1 MIKGRFKAIGL
12 AASLCLLPLS
22 LVLGGCSKDE
32 ASSSSSSSSSQGAPA
47 KAESNKKRTTTV
59 EFSMPKASGKTVYEA
74 QNITI
79 DASNTKNGYV
89 MVRYTGSADKIQV
102 QITNPDGTLYQ
113 YPLPIGNFGTLPL
126 TGGDGSYQVDVLEH
140 VSADM
145 YSVGLSQSI
154 DVALK
159 DEFRPYLFPNQYV
172 NYTPDSEAVSL
183 GMELSDKSSDDLDF
197 VTNVYEYVI
206 KNITYDDVK
215 AQDISVNY
223 IPNID
228 ETLNTGSGICFDYAS
243 VMSAMLRSQNVPTK
257 LEVGYSGT
265 AYHAWISVYL
275 AEQGWV
281 DDIIQF
287 NGKNW
292 SLMDPTLAANNDNEA
307 VKDYVGD
314 GSNYT
319 TKYTY

>member
-1 MIKGRFKAIGL
+1 MNKRNAIPVLCVGL
-12 AASLCLLPLS
+12 LAFS
-22 LVLGGCSKDE
+22 LVLGGCSKGGGSDAKKSDSGEKRKTTTSVLMPE
-32 ASSSSSSSSSQGAPA
+32 ASGSVTYGGDSIS
-47 KAESNKKRTTTV
+47 
-59 EFSMPKASGKTVYEA
+59 
-74 QNITI
+74 I
-79 DASNTKNGYV
+79 DASNTADGYV
-89 MVRYTGSADKIQV
+89 MVKYTGSADKIQV
-102 QITNPDGTLYQ
+102 QITNPDTTLYQ
-113 YPLPIGNFGTLPL
+113 YPLPIGDYQTLPL
-126 TGGDGSYQVDVLEH
+126 TGNDGTYQIDVLEH
-140 VSADM
+140 VSDDM
-145 YSVGLSQSI
+145 YSVGLSQTI
-154 DVALK
+154 DVSLS

-172 NYTPDSEAVSL
+172 NYTPESEAVSL
-183 GMELSDKSSDDLDF
+183 GIDLSDGSSDDLDF
-197 VTNVYEYVI
+197 VTNVYEYVT
-206 KNITYDDVK
+206 KNITYDNEK

-223 IPNID
+223 IPDVD
-228 ETLNTGSGICFDYAS
+228 ETLDAKSGICFDYAS
-243 VMSAMLRSQNVPTK
+243 VMSAMLRSQKVPTK

-275 AEQGWV
+275 AETGWV

>member
-1 MIKGRFKAIGL
+1 MKKHLVKKTFALLCIGALSVCL
-12 AASLCLLPLS
+12 A
-22 LVLGGCSKDE
+22 LGGCSKGGGSGSGGKKKEKSSEKRVTTTSVLMPE
-32 ASSSSSSSSSQGAPA
+32 ASGQ
-47 KAESNKKRTTTV
+47 TTYGGDTI
-59 EFSMPKASGKTVYEA
+59 S
-74 QNITI
+74 I
-79 DASNTKNGYV
+79 DASNTQDGYV
-89 MVRYTGSADKIQV
+89 MVKYTGSADKIQV

-113 YPLPIGNFGTLPL
+113 YPLPIGDYQTLPF
-126 TGGDGSYQVDVLEH
+126 TGGNGSYQLDVLEH
-140 VSADM
+140 VSDDM
-145 YSVGLSQSI
+145 YSVGFSQSI
-154 DVALK
+154 DVALS

-172 NYTPDSEAVSL
+172 NYTESSEAVSL
-183 GMELSDKSSDDLDF
+183 GVDLSNESSDDLDF
-197 VTNVYEYVI
+197 VTHVYEYVT
-206 KNITYDDVK
+206 KNISYDNEK

-223 IPNID
+223 IPNVD
-228 ETLNTGSGICFDYAS
+228 ETLAAGSGICFDYAS
-243 VMSAMLRSQNVPTK
+243 VMSAMLRSQSVPTK

>member
-32 ASSSSSSSSSQGAPA
+32 ASSSSSQGAPA

-113 YPLPIGNFGTLPL
+113 YPLPIGDFGTLPL

-172 NYTPDSEAVSL
+172 NYTPDSEAVSI

>member
-1 MIKGRFKAIGL
+1 MNKQTTRPGKRTLWTRIL
-12 AASLCLLPLS
+12 ALLVMVS
-22 LVLGGCSKDE
+22 VVLAGCSKGDSG
-32 ASSSSSSSSSQGAPA
+32 SSSEKGSG
-47 KAESNKKRTTTV
+47 EKRKTTTSV
-59 EFSMPKASGKTVYEA
+59 KMPEASGKVTYG
-74 QNITI
+74 NDSISI

-89 MVRYTGSADKIQV
+89 MVRYTGQADKIQV

-113 YPLPIGNFGTLPL
+113 YPLPIGDYQTLPL
-126 TGGDGSYQVDVLEH
+126 TGGDGSYQLDVLEH
-140 VSADM
+140 VSDDM
-145 YSVGLSQSI
+145 YSIGLSQGI
-154 DVALK
+154 DVSLT

-172 NYTPDSEAVSL
+172 NYTPESEAVSL
-183 GMELSDKSSDDLDF
+183 GIDISKESTDDLNF
-197 VTNVYEYVI
+197 VTNVYEYVTE
-206 KNITYDDVK
+206 NISYDDAK
-215 AQDISVNY
+215 AADISVNY
-223 IPNID
+223 IPNVD
-228 ETLNTGSGICFDYAS
+228 ETLSSKSGICFDYAS
-243 VMSAMLRSQNVPTK
+243 VMSAMLRSQKVPTK